1 MVAYQQFNDGAMND
15 FIPTDADLEKSISQI
30 PHFPGNLA

>member
-1 MVAYQQFNDGAMND
+1 MND